1 MATFKQNE
9 SFLYAAEAD
18 ADLRTKLN
26 LFAKLSTDGEIALA
40 GANEKVLGTIV
51 EVNLSASAPFGPV
64 TVQME
69 GIAKVVAGG
78 TISIGDEVSSD
89 ANGKAV
95 TGGTQKA
102 GTAMTAGVSG
112 DVIEVVLNKGT
123 T

>member
-1 MATFKQNE
+1 MATMKINE
-9 SFLYAAEAD
+9 SFLWAGEAD
-18 ADLRTKLN
+18 ADMRSNLN
-26 LFAKLSTDGEIALA
+26 KFAKLSTDGEVALA

-51 EVNLSASAPFGPV
+51 EVNLNASAPFGPV

-69 GIAKVVAGG
+69 GIAKVIAGG
-78 TISIGDEVSSD
+78 TVSIGDEVSSD
-89 ANGKAV
+89 ASGKAV